1 MDENKPTNSAPPPP
15 PKAPEP
21 PRTRFVNDDL
31 SKRKS

>member
-1 MDENKPTNSAPPPP
+1 MDENKPTNSAPPPPP

-31 SKRKS
+31 SKRK